1 MPDPIET
8 TPKDND
14 ECKSL
19 GEFILYKVDRTLAI
33 AGVIAIAM
41 LALYLAKGP
50 DSMNIATAAIGGLVG
65 YVGGRSG
72 K

>member
-1 MPDPIET
+1 MADDE
-8 TPKDND
+8 
-14 ECKSL
+14 ECKSI

-33 AGVIAIAM
+33 LGVIAIAM
-41 LALYLAKGP
+41 LALYMAKGP

>member
-1 MPDPIET
+1 MTDD
-8 TPKDND
+8 TPEE
-14 ECKSL
+14 ECKSA
-19 GEFILYKVDRTLAI
+19 GEYLLYKLDRTLAI
-33 AGVIAIAM
+33 VGVIAIAL
-41 LALYLAKGP
+41 LALYLGKAP

>member
-1 MPDPIET
+1 MADET
-8 TPKDND
+8 TD
-14 ECKSL
+14 ECRSI

-33 AGVIAIAM
+33 VGVIAIAM

>member
-1 MPDPIET
+1 MSEEEV
-8 TPKDND
+8 
-14 ECKSL
+14 ECKSV
-19 GEFILYKVDRTLAI
+19 GEYLLYKLDRSIAI
-33 AGVIAIAM
+33 LGVIGIALM
-41 LALYLAKGP
+41 ALYLGKAP

>member
-1 MPDPIET
+1 MTDD
-8 TPKDND
+8 TPEE
-14 ECKSL
+14 ECRTV
-19 GEFILYKVDRTLAI
+19 GEYILYKLDRTLAI
-33 AGVIAIAM
+33 LGVIVIAL

>member
-1 MPDPIET
+1 MTDET
-8 TPKDND
+8 PET
-14 ECKSL
+14 ECKNL
-19 GEFILYKVDRTLAI
+19 GEYLLYKLDRTIAI
-33 AGVIAIAM
+33 LGVIAIAM
-41 LALYLAKGP
+41 LALWIAKGP

>member
-1 MPDPIET
+1 MPDPIDT
-8 TPKDND
+8 TD
-14 ECKSL
+14 ECKSI

-33 AGVIAIAM
+33 LGVIAIAM
-41 LALYLAKGP
+41 LALWLAKGP

>member
-1 MPDPIET
+1 MADEE
-8 TPKDND
+8 
-14 ECKSL
+14 ECKSI

-33 AGVIAIAM
+33 LGVIAIAM

>member
-1 MPDPIET
+1 MADPVVE
-8 TPKDND
+8 ND
-14 ECKSL
+14 ECRSI

-33 AGVIAIAM
+33 LGVIAIAL

>member
-1 MPDPIET
+1 MTDET
-8 TPKDND
+8 PEE
-14 ECKSL
+14 ECKTI
-19 GEFILYKVDRTLAI
+19 GEYILYKLDRTLAI
-33 AGVIAIAM
+33 VGVIVIAL

>member
-1 MPDPIET
+1 MEDKLDP
-8 TPKDND
+8 
-14 ECKSL
+14 ECRTL
-19 GEFILYKVDRTLAI
+19 TEYLVYKVDRTLAI
-33 AGVIAIAM
+33 LGVIGIAM
-41 LALYLAKGP
+41 LALYIGKAP

>member
-1 MPDPIET
+1 MVLDG
-8 TPKDND
+8 D
-14 ECKSL
+14 EDKVECRTL
-19 GEFILYKVDRTLAI
+19 TEAILYKLDRTLAI
-33 AGVIAIAM
+33 VGVIAIAIVS
-41 LALYLAKGP
+41 LWFVKAP

>member
-1 MPDPIET
+1 MADPVDT
-8 TPKDND
+8 TD
-14 ECKSL
+14 ECKSI

-33 AGVIAIAM
+33 LGVIAIAM
-41 LALYLAKGP
+41 LALWLAKGP

>member
-1 MPDPIET
+1 MADEE
-8 TPKDND
+8 
-14 ECKSL
+14 ECKSI

-33 AGVIAIAM
+33 LGVIAIAM
-41 LALYLAKGP
+41 FALFMAKGP

>member
-1 MPDPIET
+1 MEQPINEEPACHT
-8 TPKDND
+8 LT
-14 ECKSL
+14 EYVL
-19 GEFILYKVDRTLAI
+19 FKVDRTLAI
-33 AGVIAIAM
+33 LGVIAIAM
-41 LALYLAKGP
+41 LALWLAKGP

>member
-1 MPDPIET
+1 MEQEIKEEA
-8 TPKDND
+8 
-14 ECKSL
+14 ECRSI

-33 AGVIAIAM
+33 LGVVAIAM
-41 LALYLAKGP
+41 LALYMAKGP
-50 DSMNIATAAIGGLVG
+50 ESMNIATAAIGGLVG